1 MNGIRVRKHSV
12 TEAFGRKKRREDKW
26 SRSREQRRDLRD
38 RGTSIK
44 GRRVYYL
51 VAADV
56 GEEGE
61 PNRGI

>member
-26 SRSREQRRDLRD
+26 SRSREQRRDLRG

-44 GRRVYYL
+44 GRRVY
-51 VAADV
+51 
-56 GEEGE
+56 
-61 PNRGI
+61 